1 MMRRRLKRRPPPAPS
16 TQPRWL
22 GLTGGMASG
31 KSVTAQ
37 LLRRLG
43 LRVHDSDEAARRL
56 SATIALPAIA
66 RLCPEA
72 VIADK
77 AVERLDRGRLAVAVV
92 RDPTL
97 LPALERLLHP
107 LIAVDRAAWARR
119 WPQHRQR
126 WLVMEVPLL
135 LETGLDRQCQRVM
148 TMMASPKLRQQRAL
162 RRPGMDAA
170 RWHQLLARQASD
182 GQRRRASDVVLASGL
197 GKAATFRHLR
207 RELIQLHR
215 KNHRPLAKGGM
226 GSLW

>member
-1 MMRRRLKRRPPPAPS
+1 MMRRKLRGRRPK
-16 TQPRWL
+16 PRWL

-31 KSVTAQ
+31 KSLTAK

-43 LRVHDSDEAARRL
+43 MRVHDSDAAARRL

-66 RLCPEA
+66 QLCPEA
-72 VIADK
+72 VLPIPVNPANP
-77 AVERLDRGRLAVAVV
+77 ANPEACPEVTLTQARLDRGRLAAAVV

-107 LIAVDRAAWARR
+107 LIAVDRAAWARC

-148 TMMASPKLRQQRAL
+148 TMVASSHLRQRRAG
-162 RRPGMDAA
+162 RRGGMDAA
-170 RWHQLLARQASD
+170 RWQKLVSRQASD
-182 GQRRRASDVVLASGL
+182 GQRQRGSDFLLPSGL
-197 GKAATFRHLR
+197 GKAVTFRQLR
-207 RELIQLHR
+207 RALIQLNR
-215 KNHRPLAKGGM
+215 KK
-226 GSLW
+226 

>member
-1 MMRRRLKRRPPPAPS
+1 MMRRKLRGRRPK
-16 TQPRWL
+16 PRWL

-31 KSVTAQ
+31 KSLTAK

-43 LRVHDSDEAARRL
+43 MRVHDSDAAARRL

-66 RLCPEA
+66 QLCPEA
-72 VIADK
+72 VLPIPVNPANPE
-77 AVERLDRGRLAVAVV
+77 APPGVTLTQARLDRGRLAAAVV

-148 TMMASPKLRQQRAL
+148 TMVASSHLRQRRAG
-162 RRPGMDAA
+162 RRGGMDAA
-170 RWHQLLARQASD
+170 RWQKLVSRQASD
-182 GQRRRASDVVLASGL
+182 GQRQRGSDFLLPSGL
-197 GKAATFRHLR
+197 GKAVTFRQLR
-207 RELIQLHR
+207 RALIQLNR
-215 KNHRPLAKGGM
+215 KK
-226 GSLW
+226 

>member
-1 MMRRRLKRRPPPAPS
+1 MMRRKLRGRQPK
-16 TQPRWL
+16 PRWL

-31 KSVTAQ
+31 KSLTAK

-43 LRVHDSDEAARRL
+43 MRVHDSDAAARRL

-66 RLCPEA
+66 QLCPEA
-72 VIADK
+72 VLPNPANPE
-77 AVERLDRGRLAVAVV
+77 ACPEATPTQARLDRGRLAAAVV

-107 LIAVDRAAWARR
+107 LIAIDRAAWARR

-148 TMMASPKLRQQRAL
+148 TMVASPKLRQRRAGW
-162 RRPGMDAA
+162 RGGMDAA
-170 RWHQLLARQASD
+170 RWQRLVSRQASD
-182 GQRRRASDVVLASGL
+182 GQRQRGSDFLLHSGL
-197 GKAATFRHLR
+197 GKAVTFRQLR
-207 RELIQLHR
+207 RALIQLNR
-215 KNHRPLAKGGM
+215 KK
-226 GSLW
+226 